1 MSNKNF
7 GFGTQIRKSPYFD
20 STVKWGATGFSVY
33 NHMYIPRDF
42 GSPEQNFWNLIEKS
56 ILCDVAVERQVEIT
70 GSDAYKFIQLLTP
83 RDLSKL
89 SVGQCKY
96 VLIVNNDGGI
106 LNDPVLLRLAENHF
120 WLSLAD
126 SDVLLWAQGVAVNS
140 GLDVKISEPDV
151 SPLQLQGPTS
161 QEIMVKLF
169 GEDIRDLKYYWLREY
184 QLDGI
189 PLIVSR
195 TGWSSELG
203 YEIYLRDG
211 SKGNELYEKI
221 MAAGKEHGIQPGH
234 TSSIRR
240 IEGGMLSYHADAD
253 IHTNPFELGLDR
265 LVNLDSEINFI
276 GKKALKKIKEKGIS
290 RKQVGLV
297 IDCAPLSGPNTTFWP
312 IKKDRKQIGKVTSA
326 VYSPRLKK
334 NIALAMVSVEQS
346 EIDFIGK
353 EALKKIKQEGI
364 KRKQVG
370 LIIDCDPLSGPN
382 TTFWPIE
389 KDGKKIGKVTSA
401 VYSPRLKKNI
411 ALAMIEINYSELGN
425 RLDVQ
430 IHEGKYSATIVEK
443 PFYDPKKNIV
453 KS

>member
-70 GSDAYKFIQLLTP
+70 GPDAFKFTQLLTP
-83 RDLSKL
+83 RNLSN
-89 SVGQCKY
+89 VAIGQCKY
-96 VLIVNNDGGI
+96 VLITNNDGGI

-140 GLDVKISEPDV
+140 GMNVNITEPDV

-161 QEIMVKLF
+161 KDIMIKLF
-169 GEDIRDLKYYWLREY
+169 GESIKDLKYYWFKECDLE
-184 QLDGI
+184 GI

-195 TGWSSELG
+195 TGWSSEFG
-203 YEIYLRDG
+203 YELFLRDG
-211 SKGNELYEKI
+211 SKGNDLYEK
-221 MAAGKEHGIQPGH
+221 MMSAGKEYGLQPGH

-253 IHTNPFELGLDR
+253 INTNPFELGLDR
-265 LVNLDSEINFI
+265 LVSLDSDIEFI
-276 GKKALKKIKEKGIS
+276 GKAALKKIKADGIK
-290 RKQVGLV
+290 RKQVGLE
-297 IDCAPLSGPNTTFWP
+297 INCEPLSGPNTTFWS
-312 IKKDRKQIGKVTSA
+312 IKKD
-326 VYSPRLKK
+326 
-334 NIALAMVSVEQS
+334 N
-346 EIDFIGK
+346 
-353 EALKKIKQEGI
+353 
-364 KRKQVG
+364 
-370 LIIDCDPLSGPN
+370 N
-382 TTFWPIE
+382 
-389 KDGKKIGKVTSA
+389 KIGKVTSA

-411 ALAMIEINYSELGN
+411 ALAMINIENSEIGTSLEVNTNKGN
-425 RLDVQ
+425 FEA
-430 IHEGKYSATIVEK
+430 IIVEK
-443 PFYDPKKNIV
+443 PFFDPKKKIASN
-453 KS
+453 

>member
-70 GSDAYKFIQLLTP
+70 GPDAYKFIQLLTP

-89 SVGQCKY
+89 SIGQCKY

-126 SDVLLWAQGVAVNS
+126 SDVLLWAQGVAINS

-184 QLDGI
+184 KLDGI

-253 IHTNPFELGLDR
+253 IHTNPYELGFDR
-265 LVNLDSEINFI
+265 LVNLETD
-276 GKKALKKIKEKGIS
+276 
-290 RKQVGLV
+290 
-297 IDCAPLSGPNTTFWP
+297 
-312 IKKDRKQIGKVTSA
+312 
-326 VYSPRLKK
+326 
-334 NIALAMVSVEQS
+334 
-346 EIDFIGK
+346 IDFIGK
-353 EALKKIKQEGI
+353 EALKKIKQNGI

-389 KDGKKIGKVTSA
+389 KDGKIIGKVTSA

-425 RLDVQ
+425 QLDIQ
-430 IHEGKYSATIVEK
+430 THEGKYTAKIVEK
-443 PFYDPKKNIV
+443 PFYDPKKKIA
-453 KS
+453 SS

>member
-1 MSNKNF
+1 MQNKKDF
-7 GFGTQIRKSPYFD
+7 GFGTQIRKSPYFN

-42 GSPEQNFWNLIEKS
+42 GSPEQNFWNLVNNA

-70 GSDAYKFIQLLTP
+70 GTDAAKFVQLLTP

-96 VLIVNNDGGI
+96 VLIVNNEGGI
-106 LNDPVLLRLAENHF
+106 LNDPILLRLNKNHF

-151 SPLQLQGPTS
+151 SPLQLQGPNS
-161 QEIMVKLF
+161 GKIMETLF
-169 GEDIRDLKYYWLREY
+169 GEDINDLKYYWLRE
-184 QLDGI
+184 LDLNGI

-211 SKGNELYEKI
+211 SKGEQLWEKI
-221 MAAGKEHGIQPGH
+221 ITAGKEFGLKPGH

-253 IHTNPFELGLDR
+253 INTNPYEVGLGR
-265 LVNLDSEINFI
+265 LVNLDIDSNFI
-276 GKKALKKIKEKGIS
+276 GKDALNIINKDRIK
-290 RKQVGLV
+290 RKQVGV
-297 IDCAPLSGPNTTFWP
+297 ILQCEPLTGPNTTFWE
-312 IKKDRKQIGKVTSA
+312 ITKDDK
-326 VYSPRLKK
+326 
-334 NIALAMVSVEQS
+334 
-346 EIDFIGK
+346 FIGK
-353 EALKKIKQEGI
+353 I
-364 KRKQVG
+364 
-370 LIIDCDPLSGPN
+370 
-382 TTFWPIE
+382 
-389 KDGKKIGKVTSA
+389 TSA

-411 ALAMIEINYSELGN
+411 ALAMISIEQSELGTVLN
-425 RLDVQ
+425 VKANDQ
-430 IHEGKYSATIVEK
+430 IVKGTIVDK
-443 PFYDPKKNIV
+443 PFYDPKKKLANN
-453 KS
+453 

>member
-70 GSDAYKFIQLLTP
+70 GPDAYKFIQLLTP

-89 SVGQCKY
+89 SIGQCKY

-140 GLDVKISEPDV
+140 GLNVKISEPDV

-253 IHTNPFELGLDR
+253 IHTNPYELGFDR
-265 LVNLDSEINFI
+265 LVNLETD
-276 GKKALKKIKEKGIS
+276 
-290 RKQVGLV
+290 
-297 IDCAPLSGPNTTFWP
+297 
-312 IKKDRKQIGKVTSA
+312 
-326 VYSPRLKK
+326 
-334 NIALAMVSVEQS
+334 
-346 EIDFIGK
+346 IDFIGK
-353 EALKKIKQEGI
+353 EALKKIKQNGI

-389 KDGKKIGKVTSA
+389 KDGKIIGKVTSA

-425 RLDVQ
+425 QLDVQ
-430 IHEGKYSATIVEK
+430 THEGKYSATIVEK
-443 PFYDPKKNIV
+443 PFYDPKKKIA
-453 KS
+453 SS

>member
-70 GSDAYKFIQLLTP
+70 GPDAYKFTQLLTP

-89 SVGQCKY
+89 SIGQCKY

-126 SDVLLWAQGVAVNS
+126 SDVLLWAQGVAINS

-253 IHTNPFELGLDR
+253 IHTNPYELGFDR
-265 LVNLDSEINFI
+265 LVNLETD
-276 GKKALKKIKEKGIS
+276 
-290 RKQVGLV
+290 
-297 IDCAPLSGPNTTFWP
+297 
-312 IKKDRKQIGKVTSA
+312 
-326 VYSPRLKK
+326 
-334 NIALAMVSVEQS
+334 
-346 EIDFIGK
+346 IDFIGK
-353 EALKKIKQEGI
+353 EALKKIKQNGI

-389 KDGKKIGKVTSA
+389 KDGKIIGKVTSA

-425 RLDVQ
+425 QLDVQ
-430 IHEGKYSATIVEK
+430 THEGKYSATIVEK
-443 PFYDPKKNIV
+443 PFYDPKKKIA
-453 KS
+453 SS